1 MDKCHICGNKNLLVL
16 KFPRNFKFIFSN
28 SKPSQEHK
36 VIGYCNSCNLSVT
49 VISEKFKKEMNFDD
63 ATISE
68 IDGIRVSYENSWGL
82 LRASNTSPKLVLRFE
97 GKNMNEMEFI
107 KSKFEEN
114 LKRIFPEINLNYH

>member
-1 MDKCHICGNKNLLVL
+1 MSSCATPELNLNIKENQ
-16 KFPRNFKFIFSN
+16 KFSFI
-28 SKPSQEHK
+28 
-36 VIGYCNSCNLSVT
+36 
-49 VISEKFKKEMNFDD
+49 EKFKKEMNFDD

-97 GKNMNEMEFI
+97 GKNINEMEFI